1 MKPMMKVKK
10 PNVPKLLYTKNL
22 SQAKKNIPWIFE
34 TNIEHFEFETN
45 HNVQYDYDS
54 KLFLP
59 K

>member
-1 MKPMMKVKK
+1 MMKVKK
-10 PNVPKLLYTKNL
+10 PNVPKLLYTKFL
-22 SQAKKNIPWIFE
+22 SQAKKNIAWIFE
-34 TNIEHFEFETN
+34 TNIEHFEFERN